1 MEITAPAAER
11 LSLNASDCCFIK
23 RKRNRF
29 SNAGRNRGANILAN
43 RDAPRDAGCIS
54 RACAVSRDPAADASV
69 SSLFTNRQT
78 GSRDFYEGK
87 KTDYEAT
94 WNAETRRTIFPITLC
109 WRIYS
114 RSRIT
119 ISKSNEVVTS
129 NQSANQFREYL
140 RGYVSGYINGVD
152 IARNVEIFVKCN
164 QLVERAVGKFYV
176 FSER

>member
-78 GSRDFYEGK
+78 GSRLLRGK
-87 KTDYEAT
+87 EDRLRSDLERRDKTDY
-94 WNAETRRTIFPITLC
+94 FPDYTLL
-109 WRIYS
+109 
-114 RSRIT
+114 
-119 ISKSNEVVTS
+119 
-129 NQSANQFREYL
+129 A
-140 RGYVSGYINGVD
+140 YIL
-152 IARNVEIFVKCN
+152 EIENNDF
-164 QLVERAVGKFYV
+164 
-176 FSER
+176 